1 MRGIAVGL
9 MIAGMMATAVSA
21 EELSPATDRLLW
33 CSSAMYWLA
42 ADASDAGED
51 EEASQYEA
59 WSDDLASRA
68 DLMLEAEGRSEVEIT
83 TLRDDYDNRVLNEMG
98 GAGAKY
104 DVTACPDLAS
114 Q

>member
-1 MRGIAVGL
+1 MRAVAVGL
-9 MIAGMMATAVSA
+9 MIAGMMATAAAA

-51 EEASQYEA
+51 GEASQYEA
-59 WSDDLASRA
+59 WSDDLAARA
-68 DLMLEAEGRSEVEIT
+68 DLMLEAEGRTEVEIT

-98 GAGAKY
+98 QTGAKY